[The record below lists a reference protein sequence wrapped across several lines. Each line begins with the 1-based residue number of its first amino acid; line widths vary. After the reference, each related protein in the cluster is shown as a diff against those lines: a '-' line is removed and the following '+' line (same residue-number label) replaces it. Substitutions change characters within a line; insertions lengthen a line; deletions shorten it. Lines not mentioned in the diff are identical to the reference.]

1 MSVDVQ
7 DMPATRS
14 GAAAPGPRSGLLTAL
29 FATTSLVGAGLLFVV
44 QPMIA
49 RLVLPSYGGSASVWS
64 TSSLLFQVVLLLG
77 YVYAHAST
85 QRLGPRR
92 QPLLHLAILLLPLMA
107 LPVVLPSDAAP
118 SADASPVLW
127 LLRTLLLTIGL
138 PFAVIATT
146 GPLLQRWYS
155 WTAGRRSEDPYFL
168 FAASNLGSFG
178 GLLAYPFLV
187 EPFLTLEQQRHAWSW
202 GFVVFMVLMSACG
215 IIARRG
221 QPSPADPQRR
231 DAGPRSAVAAVAA
244 RPSRRLML
252 QWLALSFLP
261 STLMLGV
268 TSHIS
273 TDIAAIPLMWVV
285 PLAIY
290 LATFVLAFARTSREL
305 SPGVTGSAVFM
316 AALAGLVYLVGRDGI
331 PLWLAL
337 LTDLLLLST
346 AAYAAHARL
355 ATTRPDPAHL
365 TRFYLVV
372 AAGGALGG
380 LLNGMVAPV
389 FFNAVWEYPIA
400 LLGVLALGLGR
411 SRPLR
416 FMARFQPRAVV
427 VVEAVLLT
435 MLVFYSALG
444 GVGLMHRGTLAVVA
458 GLTLWVVVAY
468 LGSRRPGPMAA
479 ALAVSILGFALLG
492 PSAIYQ
498 SRTFYGSYS
507 VLDGGTY
514 RQFLHGT
521 TVHGLQ
527 LNGDRS
533 TEPTSYYSR
542 SGPMGDAFS
551 LPGDPPGDVGVV
563 GLGVGTLA
571 AYVGAGQ
578 AMTFFEIDPEVAR
591 VAEDPNLF
599 TYLSDS
605 QAAVDVVVG
614 DGRLKLAGV
623 EDEAFDTLVLDAFSS
638 DAIPVHLLTHEAFDG
653 YARVLAEDGLLMV
666 HITNRILN
674 LEPVV
679 ASAADHLGWS
689 VAVGEGGGVVEA
701 STRSRW
707 VALSS
712 DRAKIDALLAR
723 PAWRRAGTER
733 RAWTDDF
740 SSVLTTL
747 R

>member
-1 MSVDVQ
+1 MTVDVQ
-7 DMPATRS
+7 DSPARTAV
-14 GAAAPGPRSGLLTAL
+14 AALPARGSALLTAL

-92 QPLLHLAILLLPLMA
+92 QPPLHLVILLLPLMA
-107 LPVVLPSDAAP
+107 LPVMLPSDAAP

-168 FAASNLGSFG
+168 FATSNLGSFG

-202 GFVVFMVLMSACG
+202 GFVVFIALMSLCG
-215 IIARRG
+215 VVAMRGHRKPATPGAERRVVA
-221 QPSPADPQRR
+221 PA
-231 DAGPRSAVAAVAA
+231 AK
-244 RPSRRLML
+244 PSRRLML
-252 QWLALSFLP
+252 SWLALSFLP

-273 TDIAAIPLMWVV
+273 TDVASIPLMWVV

-290 LATFVLAFARTSREL
+290 LATFVVAFARTSRHV
-305 SPGVTGSAVFM
+305 SPVVTGSAVAM
-316 AALAGLVYLVGRDGI
+316 AGFAGLAYLVGRGGLT
-331 PLWLAL
+331 LWLSL
-337 LTDLLLLST
+337 LTDLLLLAT

-355 ATTRPDPAHL
+355 AATRPDPAHL

-380 LLNGMVAPV
+380 LLNGLVAPL
-389 FFNAVWEYPIA
+389 FFNAVWEYPLAI
-400 LLGVLALGLGR
+400 LGVLALGLGS
-411 SRPLR
+411 SRTPR
-416 FMARFQPRAVV
+416 FLARFHPAALTVT
-427 VVEAVLLT
+427 ATVLLT
-435 MLVFYSALG
+435 LVVFGSALG
-444 GVGLMHRGTLAVVA
+444 GVRLMHQGAVSLVVGLA
-458 GLTLWVVVAY
+458 LWVVVAF
-468 LGSRRPGPMAA
+468 LGSRRPGPLAV
-479 ALAVSILGFALLG
+479 ALGVSILALTLLG

-498 SRTFYGSYS
+498 SRTFYGSYA
-507 VLDGGTY
+507 VLDQGTY
-514 RQFLHGT
+514 RQFVHGT
-521 TVHGLQ
+521 TIHGLQ
-527 LNGDRS
+527 LKGARS
-533 TEPTSYYSR
+533 SEPTTYYSR

-551 LPGDPPGDVGVV
+551 LPGHAASDVGVV
-563 GLGVGTLA
+563 GLGVGTMA

-578 AMTFFEIDPEVAR
+578 AMTFFEIDPEVVR
-591 VAEDPNLF
+591 VAEDPKFF

-605 QAAVDVVVG
+605 QADLDVVVG
-614 DGRLKLAGV
+614 DGRLKLDGV
-623 EDEAFDTLVLDAFSS
+623 DDGAFDTLVLDAFTS
-638 DAIPVHLLTHEAFDG
+638 DAIPVHLLTHEAFDVYG
-653 YARVLAEDGLLMV
+653 RVLSQDGLLMV
-666 HITNRILN
+666 HITNRVLD

-679 ASAADHLGWS
+679 ASAAAHLGWS
-689 VAVGEGGGVVEA
+689 VAVGDGGGDTEA
-701 STRSRW
+701 STAARW
-707 VALSS
+707 LALSP
-712 DRAKIDALLAR
+712 DRANIDALVGR
-723 PAWRRAGTER
+723 PGWRPVQSEQ

-747 R
+747 K